1 MATQIEELSNALS
14 SLVAKLAPSL
24 VTVRSRRS
32 RSTGFVWR
40 AGLIVT
46 ADEALADEG
55 DVQLALPGG
64 DAVGARIAGRDAST
78 AIALLRV
85 EAPNLQPVA
94 LATAVPSAGSLAMV
108 LPLTVRQAR

>member
-40 AGLIVT
+40 PGLIVT

-55 DVQLALPGG
+55 EVQVALPGG
-64 DAVGARIAGRDAST
+64 DTVIARIAGRDAST
-78 AIALLRV
+78 DIALFRV
-85 EAPNLQPVA
+85 EAPISRPFRSPRRCLRPA
-94 LATAVPSAGSLAMV
+94 P
-108 LPLTVRQAR
+108 